1 MAISVGTI
9 VKTLT
14 KLGVTV
20 GPVVVTVVQSLL
32 QDPEKLSELQSRLT
46 TLAQESGASAGEML
60 ETIEVLRDQ
69 VRDLADSADNERESA
84 RAKGWAKQLD
94 GFEKAAKLLQAPG
107 AQKKDLKKLRKKINA
122 LRTEILNAHITELS
136 EDEQRAP
143 SARPRLRRRRTAS
156 PRAE

>member
-9 VKTLT
+9 VRALT

-20 GPVVVTVVQSLL
+20 GPVVVTVVQRLL

-46 TLAQESGASAGEML
+46 TLTQKSGTSAEEML
-60 ETIEVLRDQ
+60 ETIGVLRDQ
-69 VRDLADSADNERESA
+69 VQDLTDSADNERETA
-84 RAKGWAKQLD
+84 CAKGWAKQLD

-122 LRTEILNAHITELS
+122 LRTEILNAHITELG
-136 EDEQRAP
+136 DDGPRAP